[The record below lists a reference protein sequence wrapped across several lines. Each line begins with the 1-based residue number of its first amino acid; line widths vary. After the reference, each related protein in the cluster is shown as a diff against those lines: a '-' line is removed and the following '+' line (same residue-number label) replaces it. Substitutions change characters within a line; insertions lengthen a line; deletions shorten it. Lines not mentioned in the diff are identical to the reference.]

1 MKVLFDVNH
10 PAQVHLF
17 KNAYWELESEGHGV
31 HVTSREKEITTDLLD
46 EYGIDHTPLTAERDG
61 GAAALA
67 AEWVRREARMLSLA
81 REFEPDVVV
90 SRLNPPAVHVSRM
103 TGSRNVIFKD
113 TILRSRAIRALYHG
127 ATCPFVDKICTP
139 PGFDVPVS
147 KEKHDVVGFH
157 ELAYLHPN
165 WFEPDG
171 DVLREYGVEPTDTFF
186 VLRFAGW
193 HAYHDVGSQGL
204 SPDAKRRLVEY
215 LAERGDVYITSEA
228 ELPPEFEEYRLSVPA
243 HRIHD
248 LLSHAD
254 LYVGDS
260 QTMPTEA
267 ALLGTPAI
275 RANSVVGDG
284 DMNNFVE
291 LEEEYE
297 LLFSYADEERVME
310 KVAQIVSDPEADEA
324 WEERRQ
330 RLVADKPD
338 VTNTMLDLIYDAA
351 HR

>member
-1 MKVLFDVNH
+1 MRVLFDVNH

-17 KNAYWELESEGHGV
+17 KNAYWELEADGHGV

-46 EYGIDHTPLTAERDG
+46 QYGIDHTPLTAERDG
-61 GAAALA
+61 GAPALA
-67 AEWVRREARMLSLA
+67 AEWAKREAKMFSLA
-81 REFEPDVVV
+81 RSFDPDVIV

-139 PGFDVPVS
+139 PGFDVPVPAR
-147 KEKHDVVGFH
+147 KHDIVGFQ
-157 ELAYLHPN
+157 ELSYLHPD
-165 WFEPDG
+165 WFEPDA
-171 DVLREYGVEPTDTFF
+171 DVLREYGVEPDDPFF

-193 HAYHDVGSQGL
+193 DAYHDVGSQGL
-204 SPDAKRRLVEY
+204 SPEGKRELVEY
-215 LAERGDVYITSEA
+215 LAERGDVYITSEE
-228 ELPPEFEEYRLSVPA
+228 ELPPEFEEYRISVPA

-248 LLSHAD
+248 LLYHAD

-291 LEEEYE
+291 LEEEYG
-297 LLFSYADEERVME
+297 LLFSYADEDAAMRKISE
-310 KVAQIVSDPEADEA
+310 IVENPESDGA
-324 WEERRQ
+324 WEERRR
-330 RLVADKPD
+330 RLVEDKPD
-338 VTNTMLDLIYDAA
+338 VTNTMLDLVYDAA